1 MAGEV
6 TPELKAALTKG
17 AIVDAVLIGL
27 GFILYATT
35 QELAWLIG
43 GFVLASVIW
52 PLLLAQAGA
61 FTRKDDGR

>member
-1 MAGEV
+1 MAAEV
-6 TPELKAALTKG
+6 APEIKAAIMKG
-17 AIVDAVLIGL
+17 VIVDAVLIGL
-27 GFILYATT
+27 GVTLYVTT

-43 GFVLASVIW
+43 GFVVASVIW